1 MAVAGPKQP
10 GPKFGQSV
18 APNLNVRHLCPNCRS
33 DPPNI
38 IEEYSKGDLVCGD
51 CGTILGDRIVD
62 TRSEWR
68 TFAGDENGDDPSRV
82 GDAGNPLLGSN
93 HLDTVISHKDGR
105 SGIARD
111 LNRAVNRAN
120 NLSNGINGKTNT
132 AILSAVF
139 SRIGEKCDAMQLPRG
154 VRERA
159 QHVYKIADDQKAIKG
174 KNEAAIIA
182 ACIIY
187 ACRDAGA
194 HRTFQE
200 VCKALKITKKEL
212 GQVFSVI
219 KNAVQ
224 ASGTKT
230 GAMESVHG
238 SNNAQE
244 SAEALLGRFTN
255 YLDLGNAVFNA
266 SKHVAGE
273 AVART
278 VIDGRSPVSI
288 AAGVL
293 YFTCVLLG
301 RSTSAKDIAAMGG
314 VSEST
319 TKLICKMVATKLDEI
334 IRPEWKTEYKKGY
347 AALAQLGR
355 INDSAKNSRSGTP
368 SRLTP
373 SSATTS
379 APVSAPPNNGNG
391 NANGNGIANGNGH
404 LDKQVKANGHAQ
416 ADGIKLNGNANGE
429 GSITQQ
435 KAEASTSANGKKED
449 GDVEM
454 KREENGKTEK

>member
-1 MAVAGPKQP
+1 MLTSPFAG
-10 GPKFGQSV
+10 
-18 APNLNVRHLCPNCRS
+18 
-33 DPPNI
+33 
-38 IEEYSKGDLVCGD
+38 
-51 CGTILGDRIVD
+51 
-62 TRSEWR
+62 R

-111 LNRAVNRAN
+111 LNRAVQRAN
-120 NLSNGINGKTNT
+120 NLSNGIHGKTNT

-159 QHVYKIADDQKAIKG
+159 QHVYKIADEQKAIKG
-174 KNEAAIIA
+174 KNENALIA

-200 VCKALKITKKEL
+200 VCKALKISKKEL

-224 ASGTKT
+224 GSDAFQRSNNGF
-230 GAMESVHG
+230 SDG
-238 SNNAQE
+238 SNNSQE
-244 SAEALLGRFTN
+244 STEALLGRFTN

-266 SKHVAGE
+266 SKHIAAE
-273 AVART
+273 ATAKST
-278 VIDGRSPVSI
+278 IDGRSPVSI

-293 YFTCVLLG
+293 YFTCVLL
-301 RSTSAKDIAAMGG
+301 SKNASAKDIAGMGG

-319 TKLICKMVATKLDEI
+319 TKLICKMVATKLDEV
-334 IRPEWKTEYKKGY
+334 IRPEWKTEYAPGY
-347 AALAQLGR
+347 AQLAQLGR
-355 INDSAKNSRSGTP
+355 VNESARGSRSGTP
-368 SRLTP
+368 STGKSGKTP
-373 SSATTS
+373 TPGPTS
-379 APVSAPPNNGNG
+379 NGNG
-391 NANGNGIANGNGH
+391 NGTANGEEKSSQEEIKVDGEN
-404 LDKQVKANGHAQ
+404 KANG
-416 ADGIKLNGNANGE
+416 
-429 GSITQQ
+429 
-435 KAEASTSANGKKED
+435 KA
-449 GDVEM
+449 
-454 KREENGKTEK
+454 

>member
-1 MAVAGPKQP
+1 MAVAGPRQP

-18 APNLNVRHLCPNCRS
+18 APNLNVRHLCPNCRT

-38 IEEYSKGDLVCGD
+38 IEEYSKGDL
-51 CGTILGDRIVD
+51 
-62 TRSEWR
+62 

-105 SGIARD
+105 SGMARD
-111 LNRAVNRAN
+111 LNRAVQRAN

-159 QHVYKIADDQKAIKG
+159 QHVYKIADEQKAIKG

-200 VCKALKITKKEL
+200 VCKALKISKKEL
-212 GQVFSVI
+212 GQVFLVI

-224 ASGTKT
+224 NSGTKT
-230 GAMESVHG
+230 GGHSDG

-266 SKHVAGE
+266 SKHIAAE
-273 AVART
+273 ATAKST
-278 VIDGRSPVSI
+278 IDGRSPVSI

-293 YFTCVLLG
+293 YFTCVLL
-301 RSTSAKDIAAMGG
+301 SKNTTAKDIAAMGG

-319 TKLICKMVATKLDEI
+319 TKLICKMVATKLDEV
-334 IRPEWKTEYKKGY
+334 IRPEWKTEYAQGY
-347 AALAQLGR
+347 ASLAQLGR
-355 INDSAKNSRSGTP
+355 INESAKGSRSGTP
-368 SRLTP
+368 SRLSQAPTG
-373 SSATTS
+373 SSAAGSGGDSKPSASTKEKVTS
-379 APVSAPPNNGNG
+379 NGE
-391 NANGNGIANGNGH
+391 AKA
-404 LDKQVKANGHAQ
+404 KANG
-416 ADGIKLNGNANGE
+416 
-429 GSITQQ
+429 
-435 KAEASTSANGKKED
+435 D
-449 GDVEM
+449 GDVDMSKGKE
-454 KREENGKTEK
+454 EVENGDK

>member
-1 MAVAGPKQP
+1 MMAVAGPKQP

-62 TRSEWR
+62 TRSEY
-68 TFAGDENGDDPSRV
+68 
-82 GDAGNPLLGSN
+82 
-93 HLDTVISHKDGR
+93 GR

-111 LNRAVNRAN
+111 LNRAVTRAN

-224 ASGTKT
+224 ASGAKT
-230 GAMESVHG
+230 GATDSLHG

-293 YFTCVLLG
+293 YFTCVLLE
-301 RSTSAKDIAAMGG
+301 RSTTAKDIAAMGG

-334 IRPEWKTEYKKGY
+334 IRPEWKTEYPKGY

-355 INDSAKNSRSGTP
+355 VNESAKNSRSGTP
-368 SRLTP
+368 SRATP
-373 SSATTS
+373 ASAIAATAAANAILNGGAGEEKDGKVNEDGKKNGTAS
-379 APVSAPPNNGNG
+379 VNGHANANGNG
-391 NANGNGIANGNGH
+391 NAH
-404 LDKQVKANGHAQ
+404 
-416 ADGIKLNGNANGE
+416 
-429 GSITQQ
+429 
-435 KAEASTSANGKKED
+435 

-454 KREENGKTEK
+454 KSEIETGEKKA

>member
-1 MAVAGPKQP
+1 MTLAGPRAP

-18 APNLNVRHLCPNCRS
+18 APNLNVRHLCPNCRT

-38 IEEYSKGDLVCGD
+38 IEEYSKGDL
-51 CGTILGDRIVD
+51 
-62 TRSEWR
+62 

-111 LNRAVNRAN
+111 LNRAVQRAN

-159 QHVYKIADDQKAIKG
+159 QHVYKIADEQKAIKG
-174 KNEAAIIA
+174 KNENALIA

-200 VCKALKITKKEL
+200 IGKALKIPKKEL
-212 GQVFSVI
+212 GQVFIVI

-224 ASGTKT
+224 ASDSFQRSKNGT
-230 GAMESVHG
+230 GHGLSDG

-244 SAEALLGRFTN
+244 STEALLGRFTN

-266 SKHVAGE
+266 SKHIAAE
-273 AVART
+273 ATAKST
-278 VIDGRSPVSI
+278 IDGRSPVSI

-293 YFTCVLLG
+293 YFTCVLL
-301 RSTSAKDIAAMGG
+301 SKNASAKDIAGMGG

-319 TKLICKMVATKLDEI
+319 TKLICKMVATKLDEV
-334 IRPEWKTEYKKGY
+334 IRPEWKTEYAAGY
-347 AALAQLGR
+347 AQLAQLGR
-355 INDSAKNSRSGTP
+355 VNDSARNSRSGTP
-368 SRLTP
+368 SNGKSGKTP
-373 SSATTS
+373 TP
-379 APVSAPPNNGNG
+379 APSINGNG
-391 NANGNGIANGNGH
+391 NGEVKPSSTSSQEDAKVNGDNKANGNG
-404 LDKQVKANGHAQ
+404 KA
-416 ADGIKLNGNANGE
+416 
-429 GSITQQ
+429 
-435 KAEASTSANGKKED
+435 
-449 GDVEM
+449 
-454 KREENGKTEK
+454 

>member
-1 MAVAGPKQP
+1 MTLAGPRQP

-18 APNLNVRHLCPNCRS
+18 APNLNVRHLCPNCRT

-62 TRSEWR
+62 TRSECKSSSVKLKESFSADSIC

-105 SGIARD
+105 SGLARD
-111 LNRAVNRAN
+111 LNRAVQRAN

-174 KNEAAIIA
+174 KNEPAIIA

-200 VCKALKITKKEL
+200 ASKALKISKKEL
-212 GQVFSVI
+212 GQVFAII
-219 KNAVQ
+219 KNAIRQSNDSIQNKNSQVYD
-224 ASGTKT
+224 
-230 GAMESVHG
+230 G
-238 SNNAQE
+238 SNNSQD
-244 SAEALLGRFTN
+244 STEALLGRFTN

-266 SKHVAGE
+266 SKHIAAE
-273 AVART
+273 ATAKST
-278 VIDGRSPVSI
+278 IDGRSPVSI

-293 YFTCVLLG
+293 YFTCVLLS
-301 RSTSAKDIAAMGG
+301 RTASAKDIAAMGG

-319 TKLICKMVATKLDEI
+319 TKLICKMVATKLDEV
-334 IRPEWKTEYKKGY
+334 IRPEWKTEYAPGY
-347 AALAQLGR
+347 AQLAQLGR
-355 INDSAKNSRSGTP
+355 INESARGSRSGTP
-368 SRLTP
+368 SKRTP
-373 SSATTS
+373 VPIPAPAAALPNSESKPAT
-379 APVSAPPNNGNG
+379 
-391 NANGNGIANGNGH
+391 
-404 LDKQVKANGHAQ
+404 DDEVKVV
-416 ADGIKLNGNANGE
+416 E
-429 GSITQQ
+429 Q
-435 KAEASTSANGKKED
+435 KE
-449 GDVEM
+449 
-454 KREENGKTEK
+454 

>member
-1 MAVAGPKQP
+1 MASAGPRQP

-18 APNLNVRHLCPNCRS
+18 APNLNVRHLCPNCRT

-62 TRSEWR
+62 TRSECKLI

-111 LNRAVNRAN
+111 LNRAVQRAN

-132 AILSAVF
+132 AVLSAVF

-159 QHVYKIADDQKAIKG
+159 QHVYKIADEQKAIKG
-174 KNEAAIIA
+174 KNEPAIIA

-200 VCKALKITKKEL
+200 ASKALKISKKEL
-212 GQVFSVI
+212 GQVFTII

-224 ASGTKT
+224 ASGART
-230 GAMESVHG
+230 GGTSDG

-244 SAEALLGRFTN
+244 STEALLGRFTN
-255 YLDLGNAVFNA
+255 YLDLGNGVFNV
-266 SKHVAGE
+266 SKHIAAE
-273 AVART
+273 ATAKST
-278 VIDGRSPVSI
+278 IDGRSPVSI

-293 YFTCVLLG
+293 YFTCVLL
-301 RSTSAKDIAAMGG
+301 SKNASAKDIAGMGG

-319 TKLICKMVATKLDEI
+319 TKLICKMVATKLDEV
-334 IRPEWKTEYKKGY
+334 IRPEWKTEFATGY
-347 AALAQLGR
+347 AQLAQLGR
-355 INDSAKNSRSGTP
+355 VNESARNSRSGTP
-368 SRLTP
+368 SRPSKTP
-373 SSATTS
+373 VHQSQLS
-379 APVSAPPNNGNG
+379 
-391 NANGNGIANGNGH
+391 NGIANGNGNSEGQSP
-404 LDKQVKANGHAQ
+404 KSETNEEGNAKVIANG
-416 ADGIKLNGNANGE
+416 NGNGNGV
-429 GSITQQ
+429 S
-435 KAEASTSANGKKED
+435 NGN
-449 GDVEM
+449 
-454 KREENGKTEK
+454 ENRNGVAVDKV

>member
-1 MAVAGPKQP
+1 MALAGPRQP

-18 APNLNVRHLCPNCRS
+18 APNLNVRHLCPNCRT

-111 LNRAVNRAN
+111 LNRAVQRAN

-132 AILSAVF
+132 AVLSAVF

-174 KNEAAIIA
+174 KNEPAIIA

-200 VCKALKITKKEL
+200 ASKALKISKKEL
-212 GQVFSVI
+212 GQVFTVI

-230 GAMESVHG
+230 GGLSDG

-244 SAEALLGRFTN
+244 STEALLGRFTN

-266 SKHVAGE
+266 SKHIAAE
-273 AVART
+273 ATAKST
-278 VIDGRSPVSI
+278 IDGRSPVSI

-293 YFTCVLLG
+293 YFTCVLL
-301 RSTSAKDIAAMGG
+301 SKNASAKDIAGMGG

-319 TKLICKMVATKLDEI
+319 TKLICKMVATKLDDV
-334 IRPEWKTEYKKGY
+334 IRPEWKTEYAPGY
-347 AALAQLGR
+347 AQLAQLGR
-355 INDSAKNSRSGTP
+355 INDSARNSRSGTP
-368 SRLTP
+368 SKSLKTP
-373 SSATTS
+373 
-379 APVSAPPNNGNG
+379 V
-391 NANGNGIANGNGH
+391 
-404 LDKQVKANGHAQ
+404 AQ
-416 ADGIKLNGNANGE
+416 AQSVNGNANGE
-429 GSITQQ
+429 AKTPKPEGSVNGD
-435 KAEASTSANGKKED
+435 ANGEAKVN
-449 GDVEM
+449 GDANV
-454 KREENGKTEK
+454 NGGGA

>member
-1 MAVAGPKQP
+1 MMAVAGPKPP

-18 APNLNVRHLCPNCRS
+18 LPNLNVRHLCPNCRS

-68 TFAGDENGDDPSRV
+68 VSTFAGDENGDDPSRV

-93 HLDTVISHKDGR
+93 HLDTVTSHKDGR
-105 SGIARD
+105 TGIARD
-111 LNRAVNRAN
+111 LNRAVARAN

-132 AILSAVF
+132 AVLSAVF
-139 SRIGEKCDAMQLPRG
+139 SRIAEKCDAMQLPRG
-154 VRERA
+154 IRERA
-159 QHVYKIADDQKAIKG
+159 QHVYKIADEQKAIKG
-174 KNEAAIIA
+174 KNEAALIA

-200 VCKALKITKKEL
+200 VGKALKITKKEL
-212 GQVFSVI
+212 GQVMVVI

-224 ASGTKT
+224 AAGAKSGM
-230 GAMESVHG
+230 MESVHG
-238 SNNAQE
+238 SNNAQD

-266 SKHVAGE
+266 SKHIAGE
-273 AVART
+273 AVAKSA
-278 VIDGRSPVSI
+278 IDGRSPVSI
-288 AAGVL
+288 AAGIL

-301 RSTSAKDIAAMGG
+301 KGTTAKDIASMGG

-319 TKLICKMVATKLDEI
+319 TKLICKMVATKLDEV
-334 IRPEWKTEYKKGY
+334 IRPEWKTEYASGY
-347 AALAQLGR
+347 ATLAQLGR
-355 INDSAKNSRSGTP
+355 INVDSSRPSRAGTP
-368 SRLTP
+368 SRNGSGVP
-373 SSATTS
+373 
-379 APVSAPPNNGNG
+379 NGNG
-391 NANGNGIANGNGH
+391 VGAGNGQKEGKPDTGIVEVDG
-404 LDKQVKANGHAQ
+404 DKSDAP
-416 ADGIKLNGNANGE
+416 
-429 GSITQQ
+429 
-435 KAEASTSANGKKED
+435 AEADRKA
-449 GDVEM
+449 
-454 KREENGKTEK
+454 

>member
-1 MAVAGPKQP
+1 MTLAGPRAP

-18 APNLNVRHLCPNCRS
+18 APNLNVRHLCPNCRT

-111 LNRAVNRAN
+111 LNRAVQRAN

-159 QHVYKIADDQKAIKG
+159 QHVYKIADEQKAIKG
-174 KNEAAIIA
+174 KNENALIA

-200 VCKALKITKKEL
+200 VCKALKISKKEL

-224 ASGTKT
+224 ASDTFQRSKT
-230 GAMESVHG
+230 GTGHGFSDG

-244 SAEALLGRFTN
+244 STEALLGRFTN

-266 SKHVAGE
+266 SKHIAAE
-273 AVART
+273 ATAKST
-278 VIDGRSPVSI
+278 IDGRSPVSI

-293 YFTCVLLG
+293 YFTCVLL
-301 RSTSAKDIAAMGG
+301 SKNASAKDIAGMGG

-319 TKLICKMVATKLDEI
+319 TKLICKMVATKLDEV
-334 IRPEWKTEYKKGY
+334 IRPEWKTEYAAGY
-347 AALAQLGR
+347 AQLAQLGR
-355 INDSAKNSRSGTP
+355 VNDSARNSRSGTP
-368 SRLTP
+368 SNGKSGKTSTP
-373 SSATTS
+373 
-379 APVSAPPNNGNG
+379 APAPNTNGNG
-391 NANGNGIANGNGH
+391 NGNGEVKSSSTLSQEDAKVDGDSKANGNG
-404 LDKQVKANGHAQ
+404 
-416 ADGIKLNGNANGE
+416 
-429 GSITQQ
+429 
-435 KAEASTSANGKKED
+435 
-449 GDVEM
+449 
-454 KREENGKTEK
+454 KT

>member
-1 MAVAGPKQP
+1 MTLAGPRAP

-18 APNLNVRHLCPNCRS
+18 APNLNVRHLCPNCRT

-38 IEEYSKGDLVCGD
+38 IEEYSKGDL
-51 CGTILGDRIVD
+51 
-62 TRSEWR
+62 

-111 LNRAVNRAN
+111 LNRAVQRAN

-159 QHVYKIADDQKAIKG
+159 QHVYKIADEQKAIKG
-174 KNEAAIIA
+174 KNENALIA

-200 VCKALKITKKEL
+200 VCKALKISKKEL

-224 ASGTKT
+224 ASDTFQRSKT
-230 GAMESVHG
+230 GTGHGFSDG

-244 SAEALLGRFTN
+244 STEALLGRFTN

-266 SKHVAGE
+266 SKHIAAE
-273 AVART
+273 ATAKST
-278 VIDGRSPVSI
+278 IDGRSPVSI

-293 YFTCVLLG
+293 YFTCVLL
-301 RSTSAKDIAAMGG
+301 SKNASAKDIAGMGG

-319 TKLICKMVATKLDEI
+319 TKLICKMVATKLDEV
-334 IRPEWKTEYKKGY
+334 IRPEWKTEYAAGY
-347 AALAQLGR
+347 AQLAQLGR
-355 INDSAKNSRSGTP
+355 VNDSARNSRSGTP
-368 SRLTP
+368 SNGKSGKTP
-373 SSATTS
+373 TP
-379 APVSAPPNNGNG
+379 APSTNGNG
-391 NANGNGIANGNGH
+391 NGEVKPSSTSSQEDAKVDGDSKANGNG
-404 LDKQVKANGHAQ
+404 KA
-416 ADGIKLNGNANGE
+416 
-429 GSITQQ
+429 
-435 KAEASTSANGKKED
+435 
-449 GDVEM
+449 
-454 KREENGKTEK
+454 